1 MWFKNL
7 QIYRFTKPFNLNDLA
22 LEEKLAEQQ
31 FAPCN
36 NQQTSSYGWVSPLGR
51 HGEQLVHNT
60 NGFYMVCAKEQEKL
74 LPAAVINEKLE
85 EKIIALQ
92 EKENREVFRKEKAD
106 MKEEVIFD
114 LLPRA
119 FTRSRLHYAF
129 IAPQQ
134 GLIFIDS
141 SSSNK
146 AEALLNHLRES
157 VGSLAVIPLSCQNI
171 IAQSLTLWLKSN
183 QAPTPFSLGQDCV
196 LKDEQQGSSIRC
208 KQFDLRNDDSIQQ
221 HLDNNMHVAQLQL
234 NWADKI
240 IFNLDENLGIKQ
252 LKFTELLEQQDNQ
265 QYDDIASQFDAD
277 FAIMSAELI
286 DFSKDLIAAL
296 GGETGS

>member
-7 QIYRFTKPFNLNDLA
+7 QIYRFTKPFTLSNLA

-31 FAPCN
+31 FSPCN

-51 HGEQLVHNT
+51 HSEQLVHHT
-60 NGFYMVCAKEQEKL
+60 NGFYMLCAKEQEKL

-85 EKIIALQ
+85 EKVIALQ
-92 EKENREVFRKEKAD
+92 EKENREIFRKEKAD
-106 MKEEVIFD
+106 IKEEVIFD

-134 GLIFIDS
+134 GLLFIDS
-141 SSSNK
+141 ASNNK
-146 AEALLNHLRES
+146 AELLLNHLRES
-157 VGSLAVIPLSCQNI
+157 IGSLALIPLSCQNI
-171 IAQSLTLWLKSN
+171 VAQSLTHWLKSN
-183 QAPTPFSLGQDCV
+183 QIPSPFQIGQDCV
-196 LKDEQQGSSIRC
+196 LKDDQQGSSIRC
-208 KQFDLRNDDSIQQ
+208 KQFDLSNDDSIQQ
-221 HLDNNMHVAQLQL
+221 HLDNTMHVAQLQL
-234 NWADKI
+234 NWDGKI

-252 LKFTELLEQQDNQ
+252 LKFTELLDQEDQP
-265 QYDDIASQFDAD
+265 YDDFASQFDAD

-296 GGETGS
+296 GGESNA